1 MAKTGER
8 EKRKQNQSGME
19 VNYNRPIGVVCNN
32 KEG

>member
-19 VNYNRPIGVVCNN
+19 VNYKRQIGVVCNTA
-32 KEG
+32 GG